1 MVKESE
7 HENVAQKV
15 SRVLGALLIQ
25 YPDIGYSSDQVFMT
39 VFLLCFASEAS
50 AYALLTILYSEVIPF
65 NTYPAQLRKYPYDYT
80 SEVDKVI

>member
-1 MVKESE
+1 MIKESE
-7 HENVAQKV
+7 YESVSQRV
-15 SRVLGALLIQ
+15 SRVLGTLLIQ
-25 YPDIGYSSDQVFMT
+25 YPDIGYSSDQVLIT

-80 SEVDKVI
+80 SEVDKIL